1 MLPGALNVTQ
11 VVWFSARGIYTQLPG
26 AQSSRQRQ
34 SHFILPFGWIAGEY
48 LVPGALLVARMPP
61 QSGATVGEPEPGSG
75 IGQFFTWEEIGLRTG
90 KGNAKEERWLVINR
104 KVYDVSQFFRR
115 HPGGMSVISHY
126 AGQDATDAF
135 TAFHKDEAL
144 VRKYMSSLLIGE
156 LAPDQPSC
164 EPTKNEMLIHD
175 FRELHS
181 TVKRMG
187 LLKTSFPFFI
197 FMFLH
202 AFLLDVASWLIIW
215 YFGNSWVP
223 FFLGVAAFTTAQIQ
237 YGFLQHDLGH
247 VSVFQKPKW
256 NRLAHL
262 FVAGILKGGPPSWWK
277 HMHNQHHAKPNCF
290 RKDPD
295 LNMHPLLFSL
305 GKTLSLELGQKKKK
319 YMPYQ
324 HQHKYF
330 VLLAPMTF
338 VVFVQLIIFRFSIT
352 RRKWVELILTV
363 TYNIRVCLMFIPLMG
378 FKSFMAYYW
387 LSRFLESNWFLW
399 VSQMNHIPM
408 NIDYDQNLDWVSAQL
423 AATCDVDQS
432 WFNDWYTGHLN
443 FQIEHHL
450 FPTMPRH
457 NYWKVAPLVKSLC
470 AKHGIRYQCKTLPT
484 AFADILQ

>member
-1 MLPGALNVTQ
+1 
-11 VVWFSARGIYTQLPG
+11 
-26 AQSSRQRQ
+26 
-34 SHFILPFGWIAGEY
+34 
-48 LVPGALLVARMPP
+48 MPP
-61 QSGATVGEPEPGSG
+61 QSGATVGKPEPDSG
-75 IGQFFTWEEIGLRTG
+75 VGQFFTWGEIALRSG
-90 KGNAKEERWLVINR
+90 KGKSKEDKWLVINR

-135 TAFHKDEAL
+135 TAFHKNENL
-144 VRKYMSSLLIGE
+144 VKKYMNSLLIGE
-156 LAPDQPSC
+156 LAPDQSGC
-164 EPTKNEMLIHD
+164 EPTKNEMLIHE
-175 FRELHS
+175 FRELHD
-181 TVKRMG
+181 TVKKTG
-187 LLKTSFPFFI
+187 LLKTNYPFFI

-202 AFLLDVASWLIIW
+202 AFLLDIAAWFIIW

-223 FFLGVAAFTTAQIQ
+223 FLAGIAAFTIAQNQ
-237 YGFLQHDLGH
+237 YGYLQHDLGH

-262 FVAGILKGGPPSWWK
+262 VVAGVLKGGPPSWWK

-305 GKTLSLELGQKKKK
+305 GKTLSVELGKKKKK

-330 VLLAPMTF
+330 IILAPMTF
-338 VVFVQLIIFRFSIT
+338 VVFVQVIIFRFAIQ
-352 RRKWVELILTV
+352 RKKWLELLLV
-363 TYNIRVCLMFIPLMG
+363 VLYNIRVCLMYIPLMG
-378 FKSFMAYYW
+378 FKSFMAFYW
-387 LSRFLESNWFLW
+387 LARFLESTWFLW
-399 VSQMNHIPM
+399 ISQMNHIPM

-423 AATCDVDQS
+423 AATCNVDQS
-432 WFNDWYTGHLN
+432 WFNDWLSGHLN

-470 AKHGIRYQCKTLPT
+470 AKHGIKYQCKPLLT
-484 AFADILQ
+484 AFADILRTLKESGECWQDAYFH